1 MKKNILAYSRIACT
15 GCGTCVASCPK
26 KAIGLNV
33 SEDGFLAPVID
44 DDLCVDC
51 GICQKVC
58 YRFINPAS
66 QACVMWD
73 KMVYGAFSSDQGIQ
87 QTTTSGGFAHELSLW
102 GIEHGYKIMGVIYD
116 YEKDHAKTVLISQ
129 LEDMKLLKGSKYI
142 QSDSSEAFTLLL
154 EEAKKDL
161 SQKYICIGTPC
172 QIFGLRQLIRQH
184 RLTNEFILV
193 DLFCHGVPSYNVWKP
208 YISQKRRE
216 LGKLDQVQ
224 FRYKGNGWHQYM
236 IRLTGEKGVYT
247 EFAYKDIFYRYF
259 FDNVALN
266 TSCFTCALRKEYVAS
281 DLRLGDF
288 WGSAYEQREDGV
300 SAVLVATDKGQI
312 VLNKL
317 QDEKRII
324 VDETWEAKICLDYQS
339 TSDYSRI
346 GLRDKVIERLSF
358 GESLH
363 DVQHFYFNQLP
374 FKARLLSFLKRLAT
388 FFPNS
393 ALIKIRRLVRS

>member
-1 MKKNILAYSRIACT
+1 MYRMWHLCCELSE
-15 GCGTCVASCPK
+15 

-116 YEKDHAKTVLISQ
+116 YEKDQAKTVLISQ

-236 IRLTGEKGVYT
+236 IRLTGK
-247 EFAYKDIFYRYF
+247 
-259 FDNVALN
+259 
-266 TSCFTCALRKEYVAS
+266 
-281 DLRLGDF
+281 
-288 WGSAYEQREDGV
+288 
-300 SAVLVATDKGQI
+300 
-312 VLNKL
+312 
-317 QDEKRII
+317 
-324 VDETWEAKICLDYQS
+324 
-339 TSDYSRI
+339 
-346 GLRDKVIERLSF
+346 KVFIP
-358 GESLH
+358 SL
-363 DVQHFYFNQLP
+363 
-374 FKARLLSFLKRLAT
+374 
-388 FFPNS
+388 
-393 ALIKIRRLVRS
+393 LIKIFFIVTF